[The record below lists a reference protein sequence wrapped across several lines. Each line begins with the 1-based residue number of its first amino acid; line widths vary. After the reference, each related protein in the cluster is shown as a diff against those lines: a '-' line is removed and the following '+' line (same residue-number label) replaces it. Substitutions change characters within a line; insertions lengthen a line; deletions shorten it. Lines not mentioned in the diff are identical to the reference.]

1 MQVQA
6 ECKRRPMTFQ
16 AMTESMMKLRWI
28 ARAFGLTLLFG
39 ATAHADSAAPLSV
52 VLPEG
57 LSPRTVGYYLAQDK
71 GYFDATGVQVTF
83 TASGDAAPSTL
94 LVKGQADLAVDLMP
108 VVLNHREDGDNVV
121 HVAQIF
127 RKAGMELVCRATVD
141 RPASLKNHVVGVY
154 FGGLESSF
162 YAWMSALGLNPFGG
176 PGSVTVLRQNF
187 GLEAFQRSQADC
199 ATTFTYRTPLDFA
212 AAGLKDLKLYRYDDA
227 GVATLE
233 DGLYARGGDLGRP
246 ERVSQFAAFLAAA
259 TKGWR
264 FAHNNPKAAF
274 DLIHADP
281 AFANADATALRQA
294 IDAVDDLVAPDSGP
308 IGKLDR
314 NAYNQTVNLLLT
326 AAPDPVLTK
335 APAGAITDAVWKA
348 MK

>member
-1 MQVQA
+1 MDRCWTALV
-6 ECKRRPMTFQ
+6 
-16 AMTESMMKLRWI
+16 
-28 ARAFGLTLLFG
+28 FGLI
-39 ATAHADSAAPLSV
+39 ATFSVEAHADSGGQLTVA
-52 VLPEG
+52 LPQG
-57 LSPRTVGYYLAQDK
+57 LGPRTVGYYLAQDK
-71 GYFDATGVQVTF
+71 GYFNAAGLHVTF
-83 TASGDAAPSTL
+83 TAAGGAAPSTVL
-94 LVKGQADLAVDLMP
+94 AKGQADLAVERMP
-108 VVLNHREDGDNVV
+108 IALNHREDGDDIVL
-121 HVAQIF
+121 VAQIF

-162 YAWMSALGLNPFGG
+162 YAWMSMLALNPFGG
-176 PGSVTVLRQNF
+176 PGSVTVLRQNS

-199 ATTFTYRTPLDFA
+199 ATTFTYQAPLDFA
-212 AAGLKDLKLYRYDDA
+212 ASGLKLQDMKAYRYDDA

-233 DGLYARGGDLGRP
+233 DGLYVRGGDLNQP
-246 ERVSQFAAFLAAA
+246 DKVAQFAAFLGAV

-264 FAHNNPKAAF
+264 FAHNNPKAAS

-281 AFANADATALRQA
+281 AFANADPTALRAA
-294 IDAVDDLVAPDSGP
+294 IDAADDLVAPEAGP

-314 NAYNQTVNLLLT
+314 NAYDQTVNLLLT

-335 APAGAITDAVWKA
+335 APAGAVTDVVWKA